1 MKLQPGKKVPMNRT
15 LAESTTMK
23 IHRHG
28 VGAKGGWVQRC
39 QPRRRDDNAP
49 SGNPRRRSC
58 DRGFLTGGNVSDIPK
73 ARELTAEVVGGSIVQ
88 DLGYDSDAPR
98 RDLEANNT
106 IPVIPGRTN
115 RNTPVVYDKALYKL
129 RRTIEMCFGKIKENR
144 RVTIRYEKT
153 DAAFLAFIALAIIK
167 TYL

>member
-1 MKLQPGKKVPMNRT
+1 
-15 LAESTTMK
+15 
-23 IHRHG
+23 
-28 VGAKGGWVQRC
+28 
-39 QPRRRDDNAP
+39 
-49 SGNPRRRSC
+49 
-58 DRGFLTGGNVSDIPK
+58 LTGGNVSDIPK